1 MVPSSNPEAG
11 SFCKSEKS
19 PNPEAGS
26 FCKTAQPAPQ
36 MRNRDQVI
44 GSKTPRNAPC
54 PCGSGS
60 KFKKCCGPG
69 KFRSQ
74 RRRNTPQPGRLT
86 PIQTSNP

>member
-44 GSKTPRNAPC
+44 GSKTPRNAPR

-60 KFKKCCGPG
+60 KFKKCCG
-69 KFRSQ
+69 SQ
-74 RRRNTPQPGRLT
+74 ENSAVKGGETPLNRAA
-86 PIQTSNP
+86 